1 MGCNC
6 CGIPIIKNNEET
18 IERKTNEN
26 NNYNTNTR
34 NKKNDLNDGNK
45 YDEFSREYK
54 TKGIQ

>member
-34 NKKNDLNDGNK
+34 NKKM
-45 YDEFSREYK
+45 
-54 TKGIQ
+54 I